1 LFVDGIPVPGN
12 VVTEAPY
19 ILQWDTA
26 GLTEVVHLVG
36 IRVTDAAGATADSS
50 SLSLTV
56 DNTVPSVTML
66 TPAANGQYNGTTL
79 FSLSASDAYGLKSVQ
94 FTVGGQPVGPLLTA
108 PDTAGQFV
116 YSIAFDASTL
126 VAGPHAVAAVVTDN
140 AGNTTTAPAVTITT
154 GSGGGPL
161 QLVPVINYHGIDAS
175 PPDVFQQTPAQANDQ
190 LKYLHDNG
198 YQSIDLEQY
207 KAWLDTGALPAGVVK
222 PVLITVDDAQKDQL
236 AWDPLLQTYG
246 LKAVMF
252 VITGFV
258 DNLTPGHPN
267 PADVLTWPQIQA
279 LAANGRWEMAFHA
292 GLYGHGDSYGAGG
305 QTVNG
310 ARYPALCPY
319 FYTCLPSI
327 TGVTQSVPL
336 YETAVQSEIT
346 DGMAELKANVP
357 GASMLAWAA
366 PFNDAGQWTNLY
378 NDPAT
383 TTDPTAVSRVQA
395 WFPGYISSVFPIV
408 FMQTNPATFAQ
419 ATGRVPDIPGS
430 LGSFG
435 RRYRF
440 EVQTGT
446 TLAQFATALS
456 DQAFSR

>member
-1 LFVDGIPVPGN
+1 
-12 VVTEAPY
+12 
-19 ILQWDTA
+19 
-26 GLTEVVHLVG
+26 
-36 IRVTDAAGATADSS
+36 
-50 SLSLTV
+50 
-56 DNTVPSVTML
+56 
-66 TPAANGQYNGTTL
+66 
-79 FSLSASDAYGLKSVQ
+79 
-94 FTVGGQPVGPLLTA
+94 
-108 PDTAGQFV
+108 
-116 YSIAFDASTL
+116 
-126 VAGPHAVAAVVTDN
+126 
-140 AGNTTTAPAVTITT
+140 VTITT

-175 PPDVFQQTPAQANDQ
+175 PPDDFQQTPAQANAE
-190 LKYLHDNG
+190 LEYLHDNG

-222 PVLITVDDAQKDQL
+222 PVLITVDDAQTDQL

-267 PADVLTWPQIQA
+267 SAEVLTWAQIQA

-292 GLYGHGDSYGAGG
+292 GLYGHGDSYGSGG

-336 YETAVQSEIT
+336 YEAAVQSEIT
-346 DGMAELKANVP
+346 TGMAELKANVP
-357 GASMLAWAA
+357 SASMLAWAA

-383 TTDPTAVSRVQA
+383 TTDPTAVSQVQA
-395 WFPGYISSVFPIV
+395 WFAGYIASVFPIV
-408 FMQTNPATFAQ
+408 FMQTNPAEFAQ

-446 TLAQFATALS
+446 TLAQFAAALS